1 VAGFYAANAELALR
15 FAEPPFAALPAA
27 MPPATPDGTNGSHGG
42 GGSVAPAQQAAGAV
56 SSPVTASALAMA
68 TYHGS
73 FAADR
78 GSGFASEFA
87 AGVLLPLDAL
97 AAEVE
102 QVGWSEMCAKAERKT
117 LRVRLTTEITS
128 LGGNPIDLPVQIMH
142 MATLNFLSIDILGEQ
157 NGKPSGAPP
166 REPRPLREES

>member
-117 LRVRLTTEITS
+117 LRVRLTTES
-128 LGGNPIDLPVQIMH
+128 KSNAHGDPEFPFDRH
-142 MATLNFLSIDILGEQ
+142 F
-157 NGKPSGAPP
+157 
-166 REPRPLREES
+166 R